1 MNPNEPHGTSGA
13 DTPATRLRDL
23 IAGFVLSRA
32 IYAAASFEVAD
43 LVAKSP
49 TDAQTLAR
57 ERGADAN
64 ALYRVLRALAS
75 VGVFTEDANGKFS
88 NTPMSELLRSDVPG
102 SLRALSLMYGDDDV
116 WAAWGLMLH
125 SVRTGDAGMN
135 QVVGMHAFDHY
146 ARHPEKAKVFDQ
158 AMVSSSSLVN
168 RALTEAYD
176 FSRFGR
182 IVDVAGGYGSTL
194 CAVLNAAPNLR
205 GVLFDMPHVI
215 EGAKARVAA
224 QGFAN
229 RCEFA
234 AGNMFESVPAGADAY
249 FMKHIL
255 HDWDDAACGK
265 ILAAIRK
272 AIPPDGRLLVS
283 EKIILPGPSGYY
295 GKITDLVMLVHNQGG
310 RERTE
315 AEYRELFARAG
326 FKLTRI
332 VPTFADHSLLESV
345 VASS

>member
-205 GVLFDMPHVI
+205 GILFDMPHVI

>member
-1 MNPNEPHGTSGA
+1 
-13 DTPATRLRDL
+13 
-23 IAGFVLSRA
+23 
-32 IYAAASFEVAD
+32 
-43 LVAKSP
+43 VAKSP

>member
-1 MNPNEPHGTSGA
+1 MNPTESRATASA
-13 DTPATRLRDL
+13 ETPATRLRDL

-32 IYAAASFEVAD
+32 VYAAASFEVAD
-43 LVAKSP
+43 LLAKSP
-49 TDAQTLAR
+49 SDAQTLAR
-57 ERGADAN
+57 VCGADAN

-75 VGVFTEDANGKFS
+75 VGVFAEDENGKFS

-102 SLRALSLMYGDDDV
+102 SLRALSLMYGDDDI
-116 WAAWGLMLH
+116 WAAWGLILH

-135 QVVGMHAFDHY
+135 KVVGMHAFDHY

-176 FSRFGR
+176 FSQFGR

-194 CAVLNAAPNLR
+194 CAVLNATPDLR

-215 EGAKARVAA
+215 EGARARVVA
-224 QGFAN
+224 QGLAD

-255 HDWDDAACGK
+255 HDWDDTACGR
-265 ILAAIRK
+265 ILAAIRA
-272 AIPPDGRLLVS
+272 AIPPHGRLLVS
-283 EKIILPGPSGYY
+283 EKLILPGPSGYY

-332 VPTFADHSLLESV
+332 VPTFADHSLLEAV
-345 VASS
+345 IA

>member
-1 MNPNEPHGTSGA
+1 MNATEPTPVSA
-13 DTPATRLRDL
+13 PATRLRDL

-32 IYAAASFEVAD
+32 VYAAASLEIAD
-43 LVAKSP
+43 LLAKSP
-49 TDAQTLAR
+49 SDAQTLAR
-57 ERGADAN
+57 ARGADAN

-75 VGVFTEDANGKFS
+75 VGVFAEDDDGKFS
-88 NTPMSELLRSDVPG
+88 NTPMSELLRSDVAG

-116 WAAWGLMLH
+116 WAAWGVILH
-125 SVRTGDAGMN
+125 SVRTGDAGLD
-135 QVVGMHAFDHY
+135 QVVGMNAFDHY
-146 ARHPEKAKVFDQ
+146 ARHPDKAKVFDQ

-176 FSRFGR
+176 FSQFDR

-194 CAVLNAAPNLR
+194 CAVLKATPSLR
-205 GVLFDMPHVI
+205 GVLYDMPHVI
-215 EGAKARVAA
+215 ENAAARIAA
-224 QGFAN
+224 QGLAD
-229 RCEFA
+229 RCELA
-234 AGNMFESVPAGADAY
+234 AGNMFESVPAGGDAY

-265 ILAAIRK
+265 ILAAIRA
-272 AIPPDGRLLVS
+272 AIPPNGRLLVS
-283 EKIILPGPSGYY
+283 ERLIQPGPAGYY

-326 FKLTRI
+326 FKLIRV
-332 VPTFADHSLLESV
+332 VPTVADHSLLEAV
-345 VASS
+345 TA